1 MRTSHL
7 AIPSQLKPVSPFIY
21 GKRAYAMKPL
31 TLALPRWPSPSSP
44 KDVTVRNETLSIAFL
59 ISLAIHISVMLTGA
73 VVVRKHDSRPKELLW
88 VNLIDAPRHQVPPP
102 PQKMDARSKIK
113 EKVPPPSKQEKP
125 KELATAA
132 KASLTKP
139 ELIQKPLPTVPA
151 KDEPVTAETS
161 PNLSSTSRVEGGGS
175 EAGIGSLFGKGDV
188 GVTPRPGTAGGG
200 GGTAASGLGRGAGAP
215 GLPAQSVLRTNR
227 EAKPT
232 QTVRA
237 NYPPMALRAGLE
249 SDVILKIEVDAQGN
263 VTNAEI
269 TKSGGSG
276 FDEEALKAVKQSRF
290 EPAQRDGHNVAAEF
304 TYIYRFRLQR

>member
-1 MRTSHL
+1 
-7 AIPSQLKPVSPFIY
+7 
-21 GKRAYAMKPL
+21 MKPL

-44 KDVTVRNETLSIAFL
+44 KDVTVKNETLSIAFF

-73 VVVRKHDSRPKELLW
+73 VVVHKHDPRPKELLW
-88 VNLIDAPRHQVPPP
+88 VNLIDAPRQQMPPP

-113 EKVPPPSKQEKP
+113 EIITSPPPSKLEKP

-132 KASLTKP
+132 KAPLAKP
-139 ELIQKPLPTVPA
+139 ELMQKPLPTVPA
-151 KDEPVTAETS
+151 KDEPMTAETA
-161 PNLSSTSRVEGGGS
+161 PKLSSPSRGEGGGS
-175 EAGIGSLFGKGDV
+175 EAGIESLFGKGDV
-188 GVTPRPGTAGGG
+188 GITPGPGTAGGG

-227 EAKPT
+227 EAKPL
-232 QTVRA
+232 QTMRA

-249 SDVILKIEVDAQGN
+249 SDVTLKIEVDPQGH
-263 VTNAEI
+263 VTKAEI

-276 FDEEALKAVKQSRF
+276 FDEEALKAVKQSCF
-290 EPAQRDGHNVAAEF
+290 EPAQRDSQNVAAEF